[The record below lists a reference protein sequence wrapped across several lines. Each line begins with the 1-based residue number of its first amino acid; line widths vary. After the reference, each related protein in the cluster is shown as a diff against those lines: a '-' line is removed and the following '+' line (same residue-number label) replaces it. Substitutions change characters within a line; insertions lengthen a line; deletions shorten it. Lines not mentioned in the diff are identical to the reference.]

1 MDGIPTGQHWL
12 EAALEL
18 EKEAPELAERLKKNY
33 FSWHS
38 HGDHAHVKGSFSLR
52 ADHGREAGVNQC

>member
-18 EKEAPELAERLKKNY
+18 ETEAPELRSA
-33 FSWHS
+33 
-38 HGDHAHVKGSFSLR
+38 
-52 ADHGREAGVNQC
+52 